1 MNNLDKMKEA
11 VCKYVMETS
20 LEEFYDFF
28 SQIESYISGMEDDEN
43 FLPLT
48 NMLKNVFT
56 CSKCK
61 ETYGSPCT
69 KDEDD
74 EAPCFERF
82 KQYCEQEA

>member
-1 MNNLDKMKEA
+1 MNNLHKMKEN
-11 VCKYVMETS
+11 VCNHIKKMN

-28 SQIESYISGMEDDEN
+28 NHIEAYSSGMEDDEN
-43 FLPLT
+43 FLPLV

-69 KDEDD
+69 KDTDD

-82 KQYCEQEA
+82 KLYCEQEL